1 MVYTSGIY
9 KNGDESLKVA
19 QEYKLD
25 YVANAI
31 ELKKG
36 DKVLDIGCGWG
47 RLIQHFRDNY
57 DAEVTGIT
65 LSSGQ
70 KAWAEKNVGVNKGP
84 GTGVIML
91 QDGMKMYDDHHTNFD
106 IVPEGGFDKITSLE
120 MAEHVGIRR
129 YNEFLTKVHELLKD
143 DGVFYFQ
150 VAGLRRHWRYEDL
163 IWYVALVC
171 LVRVE
176 RNRRGCTGTRTLT
189 QLPPPSLALSLAGAC
204 SWASTSS
211 PARTRAAASVG
222 SRLSSSV
229 PVSRS
234 SASPTSA
241 LTTARPLISGSTTG
255 APRRRRR
262 SSLRARRRTVAGRSS
277 LHGPCAL
284 RARAHQRCSCSP

>member
-189 QLPPPSLALSLAGAC
+189 QLPPPLSLSLSQGHVHGRARLPRRGRELQHRLGLDSARAC
-204 SWASTSS
+204 RFRD
-211 PARTRAAASVG
+211 PARLQP
-222 SRLSSSV
+222 RLSLQQD
-229 PVSRS
+229 P
-234 SASPTSA
+234 
-241 LTTARPLISGSTTG
+241 
-255 APRRRRR
+255 
-262 SSLRARRRTVAGRSS
+262 
-277 LHGPCAL
+277 
-284 RARAHQRCSCSP
+284 